1 MEPIHKPSHNGL
13 FSKESWLGQA
23 WLYSWPGSLKYR
35 VWAQPRLCVPHGGN
49 NLRSYSSET
58 VISLASVERCYC
70 DSATP
75 SPSPLATA
83 FFISPGVRAALLPE
97 SYFLW
102 SRSHS
107 VWLVIVE
114 GWSCVVTNSSR
125 WWNVTRNS
133 CVTLRDNAGPGQCW
147 NKLFSELNQGC
158 KIFALLF

>member
-1 MEPIHKPSHNGL
+1 MAYSAKRAG
-13 FSKESWLGQA
+13 WVRLGCIRGQ
-23 WLYSWPGSLKYR
+23 G
-35 VWAQPRLCVPHGGN
+35 VWNIVSELSRDSVPHGGD

-158 KIFALLF
+158 KIFARLFKTGQLKTV